1 MHPTDPG
8 SPPTV
13 ADEFARAYGRPP
25 VGVWSAPG
33 RVNLIGEHTDYNDGF
48 VLPFALPHRLAAAAS
63 PREDGIL
70 SVATLG
76 DDGQL
81 QRSGALKIADL
92 APGTVDGWAAYPA
105 GVAWVLRDQ
114 GFSAGADLVI
124 AGDVPSGAG
133 LSSSHALECAVSL
146 ALLGLAWLELGASGD
161 RVPTRPEVAR
171 W

>member
-1 MHPTDPG
+1 MDM
-8 SPPTV
+8 TV
-13 ADEFARAYGRPP
+13 ASSAAQAFRDAYGAEPT
-25 VGVWSAPG
+25 GLWAAPG

-63 PREDGIL
+63 PREDGVL

-81 QRSGALKIADL
+81 QRSGELKIADL

-114 GFSAGADLVI
+114 GFASGADL
-124 AGDVPSGAG
+124 
-133 LSSSHALECAVSL
+133 
-146 ALLGLAWLELGASGD
+146 
-161 RVPTRPEVAR
+161 
-171 W
+171 